1 MVLRVLRVSLSSVLA
16 VHVSTAIESSWPR
29 AANTSIAFFS
39 LGCEMLWNSKYEYL
53 RRSLTTSLKYYPVV
67 IITCVHYLGPPGPS
81 TFQILGTFSRFSEDF
96 LGRERET
103 PREDPLGTGRI
114 PYPEDLKTRMAKVGS
129 DTSISRFVLKYECDT
144 YSSCTSKS
152 KNLDLEVQ
160 VRYTYFI
167 RTIYAFHTYG
177 KDI

>member
-39 LGCEMLWNSKYEYL
+39 LGCEMLWNSKYEYQ

-81 TFQILGTFSRFSEDF
+81 TSQILGTFSRFSETF
-96 LGRERET
+96 LAEREGGV
-103 PREDPLGTGRI
+103 PGGSSLGVS
-114 PYPEDLKTRMAKVGS
+114 LSAKE
-129 DTSISRFVLKYECDT
+129 VL
-144 YSSCTSKS
+144 
-152 KNLDLEVQ
+152 
-160 VRYTYFI
+160 
-167 RTIYAFHTYG
+167 
-177 KDI
+177 

>member
-39 LGCEMLWNSKYEYL
+39 LGCEMLWNSKYEHQ

-81 TFQILGTFSRFSEDF
+81 TSQILGTFARFSEDF
-96 LGRERET
+96 LGRERE
-103 PREDPLGTGRI
+103 RPLGRI
-114 PYPEDLKTRMAKVGS
+114 P
-129 DTSISRFVLKYECDT
+129 
-144 YSSCTSKS
+144 
-152 KNLDLEVQ
+152 
-160 VRYTYFI
+160 
-167 RTIYAFHTYG
+167 
-177 KDI
+177 